1 EGFEPSKLSQQIYSL
16 PPLATREPLQ
26 IKYELES
33 PRGSVLKV
41 NKIYLTT
48 IRSFVNSF
56 GELFNGRVKEK
67 ISYVK
72 DQLFS
77 LTL

>member
-1 EGFEPSKLSQQIYSL
+1 
-16 PPLATREPLQ
+16 
-26 IKYELES
+26 
-33 PRGSVLKV
+33 V

-56 GELFNGRVKEK
+56 GELFNGMIKEK
-67 ISYVK
+67 ISGVK

-77 LTL
+77 LTLQPRLIVY